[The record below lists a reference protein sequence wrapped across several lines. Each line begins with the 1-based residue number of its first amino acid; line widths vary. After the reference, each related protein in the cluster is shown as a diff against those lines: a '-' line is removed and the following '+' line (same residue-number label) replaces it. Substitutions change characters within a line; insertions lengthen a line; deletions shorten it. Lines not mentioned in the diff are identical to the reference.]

1 MIQQLELAELP
12 LRLIG
17 TGVRS
22 MMVVFFLF
30 AMITFLVNNTYWIA
44 YDLMLPDVRMPF
56 SADELGEAYYAIGTD
71 FHKATVNL
79 RKDDESRMTHT
90 FYSYDPLAKAA
101 KTAGLDVCWLDFSK
115 VPADSELGKA
125 CSSYMYMGSLG
136 EGYSPLMLVLPM
148 TYRVYQCPSIWYDSL
163 ILVSEATPISP
174 KPAW

>member
-1 MIQQLELAELP
+1 MNS
-12 LRLIG
+12 R
-17 TGVRS
+17 
-22 MMVVFFLF
+22 F
-30 AMITFLVNNTYWIA
+30 
-44 YDLMLPDVRMPF
+44 
-56 SADELGEAYYAIGTD
+56 D
-71 FHKATVNL
+71 FG
-79 RKDDESRMTHT
+79 
-90 FYSYDPLAKAA
+90 FYSHDPLAKAA

-148 TYRVYQCPSIWYDSL
+148 SYRVYQCPSIWYDSL